1 MIADNNGL
9 KEANNLS
16 LIDELKR
23 RNVFKVGIAYVVA
36 AWLLLQFTEVLVG
49 LLGLPENAGKYVIL
63 LLVIGFPVALF
74 FAWAFELT
82 PEGIKK
88 EKDVDRSQSVTKQT
102 GRKLDFMIIGVMA
115 VALAYFAY
123 DKLVLSTA
131 RAAALIEATTQ
142 AMTEQT
148 STESTPAQVD
158 KSIAVLP
165 FINMSSD
172 VEQEYFSDGISEEI
186 LNALAKVKG
195 LQVTG
200 RTSSF
205 AFKGQDQDLREIGKA
220 LGVNHILEGSVRKSG
235 NTVRITAQLIQVD
248 NGFHLWSEAYDRE
261 LDDVF
266 AIQDEIANNILQ
278 QLKATLLG
286 AKMTTV
292 TAARTD
298 AKAYDLYLL
307 AKQRMY
313 ERTGPTIEAAADL
326 LDRTIAIDPDYAPAY
341 AQRGIVTLL
350 LAEGGGGYGKIPREQ
365 AEAQAKLYL
374 DKALALD
381 PNQAEAWAGLGL
393 YYYNQP
399 TGAKQLQGIE
409 VLQKALAIN
418 PGMIDASNWLGNALW
433 GLGRPAEAYDVRMGM
448 IARDPLYRPGIGNA
462 VQSFVSFGQQ
472 EQALAFLDRIRP
484 LIPNAAMMQ
493 HAEGAI
499 RMSLGQVAESLA
511 LIETSVALNPSS
523 AVARNM
529 RRFAWMNS
537 HQYERVADED
547 ESWLPVF
554 ALANLGRN
562 EEASILAF
570 KRADERADV
579 GTLFSYLNIAGRS
592 DELIAYLEERWPNLD
607 ALRVDFPPFGAF
619 GDFLMLDVALAY
631 SRAGN
636 QQRFD
641 EALEH
646 VRTVHE
652 KLKSQGVKQSIFL
665 MTEAAH
671 QALAGDIEASLD
683 YLNSAISQGLIT
695 TTKITRGWPALSPL
709 EGNPQ
714 FEVIQARMIE
724 HLNKERQ
731 KLELDPVSI

>member
-1 MIADNNGL
+1 
-9 KEANNLS
+9 LS
-16 LIDELKR
+16 FIKELKR
-23 RNVFKVGIAYVVA
+23 RNVFKVAITYVVL
-36 AWLLLQFTEVLVG
+36 AWLSAQVAE
-49 LLGLPENAGKYVIL
+49 L
-63 LLVIGFPVALF
+63 LLETFGSPDWVLKTLLMLLMIGFPFALF

-88 EKDVDRSQSVTKQT
+88 EKDVDRSQSITGKT

-115 VALAYFAY
+115 VGLAYFAF

-131 RAAALIEATTQ
+131 RDAALIEATTQ

-148 STESTPAQVD
+148 ASESTPAQVD

-165 FINMSSD
+165 FINMSDDASN
-172 VEQEYFSDGISEEI
+172 EYFSDGISEEI

-286 AKMTTV
+286 EETTV
-292 TAARTD
+292 VTVARAD
-298 AKAYDLYLL
+298 AQAYDLYLL

-313 ERTGPTIEAAADL
+313 ERTGPTIEAAAEL
-326 LDRTIAIDPDYAPAY
+326 LDRAIAIDPDYAPAY
-341 AQRGIVTLL
+341 AQRGIATLL
-350 LAEGGGGYGKIPREQ
+350 LSEGGGSYGNIPREQ

-374 DKALALD
+374 DKAIALD
-381 PNQAEAWAGLGL
+381 SNLAEAWAGLGL

-399 TGAKQLQGIE
+399 TGAKQLQAID

-418 PGMIDASNWLGNALW
+418 PGMIDASNWLSNTLGN
-433 GLGRPAEAYDVRMGM
+433 LGRPAEAYDVMMGM

-462 VQSFVSFGQQ
+462 VQSFISFGQQ
-472 EQALAFLDRIRP
+472 EQAFAFLDRVRP
-484 LIPNAAMMQ
+484 LIPNDAVMKSSEAA
-493 HAEGAI
+493 I
-499 RMSLGQVAESLA
+499 LLSLGQVAESLVLVESSIA
-511 LIETSVALNPSS
+511 LDPSS
-523 AVARNM
+523 AVVRLR
-529 RRFAWMNS
+529 RRFAWMGS
-537 HQYERVADED
+537 HQYERVAAED
-547 ESWLPVF
+547 ESWVPVY
-554 ALANLGRN
+554 ALAYLGRD

-579 GTLFSYLNIAGRS
+579 GTLFNYLNIAGRS
-592 DELIAYLEERWPNLD
+592 DELIAYLEERWPSLD
-607 ALRVDFPPFGAF
+607 ALRVDFPPYGAI

-641 EALEH
+641 DALEH

-652 KLKSQGVKQSIFL
+652 RLKSQGVKGSVFF
-665 MTEAAH
+665 MTEAVH
-671 QALAGDIEASLD
+671 QTLAGDIEAGLD
-683 YLNSAISQGLIT
+683 YLNRAISQGYIT
-695 TTKITRGWPALSPL
+695 TTKITREWPALSTL

-714 FEVIQARMIE
+714 FEAIQARMIE
-724 HLNKERQ
+724 HLNNERQ
-731 KLELDPVSI
+731 KLGLEPVST

>member
-1 MIADNNGL
+1 
-9 KEANNLS
+9 LS
-16 LIDELKR
+16 LFDELKR

-88 EKDVDRSQSVTKQT
+88 EKNVDRSQSITHQT

-123 DKLVLSTA
+123 DKLVLSNA
-131 RAAALIEATTQ
+131 RDAALVEAITQ
-142 AMTEQT
+142 AMTEKPA
-148 STESTPAQVD
+148 TEGVPAQVD

-165 FINMSSD
+165 FVNMSSD
-172 VEQEYFSDGISEEI
+172 KEQEYFSDGISEEI

-205 AFKGQDQDLREIGKA
+205 AFKGRDQDLREIGKA

-235 NTVRITAQLIQVD
+235 NTVRITAQLIRVD
-248 NGFHLWSEAYDRE
+248 SGFHLWSGAYDRE

-278 QLKATLLG
+278 QLKVILLG
-286 AKMTTV
+286 EEATV
-292 TAARTD
+292 ITAARTNTQ
-298 AKAYDLYLL
+298 AYDLYLL

-313 ERTGPTIEAAADL
+313 ERTGPTIEDAAEL
-326 LDRTIAIDPDYAPAY
+326 LDRAIAIDPDYAPAY
-341 AQRGIVTLL
+341 AQRGIATLL
-350 LAEGGGGYGKIPREQ
+350 LSEDVGAYGNIPRKQADAQGKI
-365 AEAQAKLYL
+365 YL
-374 DKALALD
+374 DKALQLD
-381 PNQAEAWAGLGL
+381 PELAEAWAGLGL
-393 YYYNQP
+393 YHYGHP
-399 TGAKQLQGIE
+399 TAPEQIKAIE

-418 PGMIDASNWLGNALW
+418 PGMIDASNWLRNTLIA
-433 GLGRPAEAYDVRMGM
+433 LGRPAEAHDIIIGM

-462 VQSFVSFGQQ
+462 VNSFISFGQQ
-472 EQALAFLDRIRP
+472 EQAFAFLDKIRP

-493 HAEGAI
+493 QAEAAI
-499 RMSLGQVAESLA
+499 RLSLGQVAEGLA
-511 LIETSVALNPSS
+511 LIETSVVLNPSS
-523 AVARNM
+523 SVARLT
-529 RRFAWMNS
+529 RRFAWMDS

-547 ESWLPVF
+547 ESWLPIY
-554 ALANLGRN
+554 ALAYLGRD

-579 GTLFSYLNIAGRS
+579 GTLFNYLNIAGRS

-607 ALRVDFPPFGAF
+607 ALRIDFPPYGAF

-641 EALEH
+641 DALEH

-652 KLKSQGVKQSIFL
+652 SLKTQGVKRPFFL
-665 MTEAAH
+665 MSEAAH
-671 QALAGDIEASLD
+671 QALAGNIEASLD
-683 YLNSAISQGLIT
+683 YLDRAISQGLIT
-695 TTKITRGWPALSPL
+695 TTKITRQWPALSPL

-714 FEVIQARMIE
+714 FEAIQARMIE
-724 HLNKERQ
+724 HLNNERQ
-731 KLELDPVSI
+731 KLGLDPVST